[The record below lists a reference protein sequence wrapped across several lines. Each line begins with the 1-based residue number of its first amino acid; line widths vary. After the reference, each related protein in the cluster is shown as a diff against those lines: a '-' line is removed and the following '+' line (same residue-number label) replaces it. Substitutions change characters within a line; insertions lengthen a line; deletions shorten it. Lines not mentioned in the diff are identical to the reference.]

1 MFNEPG
7 GGDSPVFLCLL
18 FDGLLFSRLGSG
30 FFLWLVEV
38 VGHCG
43 SETGSPIMARPMAR
57 KSR

>member
-30 FFLWLVEV
+30 FFLGLVEV

-57 KSR
+57 K